1 MEAGSGSFAGARKRG
16 GHKIWERN
24 AWESERL
31 RPIDPSGDLPGGR
44 EGKQKLDEE
53 YFGGERIP
61 HVGRIPRVRALGL
74 RRILGFAVLYLPVSY
89 EVPIY

>member
-1 MEAGSGSFAGARKRG
+1 MSGKSRHAM
-16 GHKIWERN
+16 I
-24 AWESERL
+24 
-31 RPIDPSGDLPGGR
+31 DLPGGR